1 MLDFLKLQLQSIL
14 ALWNAGIFTSG
25 YAYILY
31 AILIGPLCSLIK
43 LDILIWNFFS
53 SFDTQFNNIT
63 NRIFNAFDV
72 ILDGSVWWLV
82 LNEIFFQPFLIKS
95 FNWKF
100 LIVTFVTISLK
111 LIFGRKK
118 PIKNGPPEPILTLKF
133 NYNPFIK
140 DKSKLSDTW
149 SYVWNRQL
157 NLINTFNQ
165 CFTWSYPSTQLSL
178 LLGLILFGQNN
189 IGYVILFS
197 AALIWKLV
205 SNRNWFS
212 DILSSVF
219 LLLFFKKI
227 FK

>member
-100 LIVTFVTISLK
+100 LIVTFA
-111 LIFGRKK
+111 
-118 PIKNGPPEPILTLKF
+118 PPAMLKF
-133 NYNPFIK
+133 ANVEEAPK
-140 DKSKLSDTW
+140 QA
-149 SYVWNRQL
+149 V
-157 NLINTFNQ
+157 INTF
-165 CFTWSYPSTQLSL
+165 S
-178 LLGLILFGQNN
+178 I
-189 IGYVILFS
+189 VIP
-197 AALIWKLV
+197 V
-205 SNRNWFS
+205 
-212 DILSSVF
+212 
-219 LLLFFKKI
+219 
-227 FK
+227 